1 MEREEEPT
9 WFGQRIVSLEYE
21 YERSTA
27 SNCIRF
33 RTVTGYEGL
42 IGDHDPRFAQFAKWI
57 DKAMMATPRPR
68 TDEDPAAAEVVAR
81 AQQMGRLPKHRKA
94 EVSFWDKL
102 RKWAGW
108 G

>member
-27 SNCIRF
+27 SNCIKF
-33 RTVTGYEGL
+33 RTATGYEGR
-42 IGDHDPRFAQFAKWI
+42 ITEYDPRFAQFARWI
-57 DKAMMATPRPR
+57 DRGL
-68 TDEDPAAAEVVAR
+68 AR
-81 AQQMGRLPKHRKA
+81 APEVEASVTQVLERAHQMGRLPQHRKA
-94 EVSFWDKL
+94 KATFWDKL

-108 G
+108 